1 VLAKYKE
8 TIMSPSFQVRYTADR
23 GQGSE
28 VLAEGTTAVSAG
40 SRMQAEDT
48 VKAQFG
54 FDNRVIIHSVFSA

>member
-1 VLAKYKE
+1 
-8 TIMSPSFQVRYTADR
+8 MSQSFEVTYVAYR

-28 VLAEGTTAVSAG
+28 VLSEGKTIVNAG

-54 FDNRVIIHSVFSA
+54 FDNRVIIRSVFSA